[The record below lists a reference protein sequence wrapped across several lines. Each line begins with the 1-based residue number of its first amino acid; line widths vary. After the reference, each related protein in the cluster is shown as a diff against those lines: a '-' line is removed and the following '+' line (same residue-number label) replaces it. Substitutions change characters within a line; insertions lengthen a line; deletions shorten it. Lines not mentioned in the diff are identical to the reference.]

1 MTIDQLRDRFDRLTD
16 GDLPTPDLADAIAG
30 GRRKRRA
37 SLIAYVAGSSAV
49 AVVAVAVVAPHL
61 AGGDDRTGDRVPT
74 ASDAV
79 STDASFV
86 PGTDIDERLAA
97 AVATEMPMLPAP
109 ADVFPMDWRRPGN
122 EPGWKAPA
130 AGLRLPDE
138 QFGEATAW
146 QLRYDIE
153 ADHTVLITVATP
165 VGDQW
170 PSNACTADGLQSL
183 GPHVSEQPASRV
195 PTCFYMDGQDEP
207 SSPAYLMQT
216 SGEEPSSQDAVML
229 AFTERVEDGTEAEGK
244 ERALFKGYPGLEL
257 INALDLA
264 GALQPHE

>member
-1 MTIDQLRDRFDRLTD
+1 M
-16 GDLPTPDLADAIAG
+16 
-30 GRRKRRA
+30 
-37 SLIAYVAGSSAV
+37 
-49 AVVAVAVVAPHL
+49 APHL
-61 AGGDDRTGDRVPT
+61 AAGADRAGDRAPA
-74 ASDAV
+74 ASSAV
-79 STDASFV
+79 STESSFV

-97 AVATEMPMLPAP
+97 AVATAMPMLPAP

-122 EPGWKAPA
+122 EPGWMAPA

-138 QFGEATAW
+138 QFAEATAW
-146 QLRYDIE
+146 QLRYDVE

-165 VGDQW
+165 VDDEW

-183 GPHVSEQPASRV
+183 GPHVAGQPASRV
-195 PTCFYMDGQDEP
+195 PSCLYMDGQDQP
-207 SSPAYLMQT
+207 SSSAFLLQS
-216 SGEEPSSQDAVML
+216 SGEEPSGQDAVML
-229 AFTERVEDGTEAEGK
+229 AFTERVEDGTEAEGR

>member
-1 MTIDQLRDRFDRLTD
+1 MTIEQLRDRFDRLTD
-16 GDLPTPDLADAIAG
+16 GGLPTPDLADAIAG

-37 SLIAYVAGSSAV
+37 TLISYVAGSSAV
-49 AVVAVAVVAPHL
+49 AVVAVAVVAPQL
-61 AGGDDRTGDRVPT
+61 AGGADRAGDRA
-74 ASDAV
+74 ASSAV
-79 STDASFV
+79 SADSSLV

-97 AVATEMPMLPAP
+97 AVATAMPMLPAP

-122 EPGWKAPA
+122 EPGWMAPA

-146 QLRYDIE
+146 QLRYDVA

-183 GPHVSEQPASRV
+183 GPHVSGQPSSRV
-195 PTCFYMDGQDEP
+195 PSCLYMDGQNEP
-207 SSPAYLMQT
+207 SSPAFLMQS
-216 SGEEPSSQDAVML
+216 SGEEPSGQDVML
-229 AFTERVEDGTEAEGK
+229 AFTERVEDGTEAEGR
-244 ERALFKGYPGLEL
+244 ERALFRGYPGLEL